1 MTYLD
6 QINIYKIVEEMRD
19 RELSRL
25 AFHKTMYQA
34 FTAILDKMEAEAG
47 YQSKDQSV
55 RNVPWGDFAIQ
66 LTREIAPCVERMN
79 SYGEKAVD
87 LDDIMRTFLSIASY
101 EYKIPFDTR
110 AAKTG
115 IGYAVRKA
123 QMEQMELSNAQ
134 SESADESGNCRNCP
148 SFSKCF
154 PCDDEAEESGETQ
167 NDVLR
172 KVASLIE
179 SLGIGNAVIIFGGAD
194 E

>member
-1 MTYLD
+1 MN
-6 QINIYKIVEEMRD
+6 QINIYKTVEEMRD

-25 AFHKTMYQA
+25 AFHKAMYQA

-55 RNVPWGDFAIQ
+55 RNVPWSDFAIQ

-79 SYGEKAVD
+79 SYGAKAVD

-115 IGYAVRKA
+115 VGYAVRKA
-123 QMEQMELSNAQ
+123 QMELLSER
-134 SESADESGNCRNCP
+134 SENEDEPDNCRNCP
-148 SFSKCF
+148 SFSRCF
-154 PCDDEAEESGETQ
+154 PCDDEAEESGEMP

-179 SLGIGNAVIIFGGAD
+179 SLGMGNAVIIFGGAD